1 MRHLFGSVLW
11 STCWVLHPSKI
22 HLTQLREELLTAMSN
37 EPTTIKGA
45 MKSKAWHAAMLDKL
59 GSIRENKTWSLVDL
73 PRGHKAIGLKWVFK
87 LKHDE
92 HGEVV
97 KHKAQLVAKGYV
109 QRQGIDFDE
118 VYAPV
123 VRMESV
129 RIMLILATHLNWSV
143 HHIDVKSSF
152 LNGDLGEEVY
162 VSRPPPDLSLEIR
175 SKKCTSCTR
184 LSMALDKH

>member
-1 MRHLFGSVLW
+1 
-11 STCWVLHPSKI
+11 
-22 HLTQLREELLTAMSN
+22 MSN
-37 EPTTIKGA
+37 EPTTVEGA
-45 MKSKAWHAAMLDKL
+45 MKSMAWHTAMLDKL

-73 PRGHKAIGLKWVFK
+73 PRGHKAISLKWVFK

-123 VRMESV
+123 ARMESV

-162 VSRPPPDLSLEIR
+162 VSRPPPPQIYHW
-175 SKKCTSCTR
+175 K
-184 LSMALDKH
+184 

>member
-1 MRHLFGSVLW
+1 
-11 STCWVLHPSKI
+11 
-22 HLTQLREELLTAMSN
+22 MSN
-37 EPTTIKGA
+37 EPTTVEGA
-45 MKSKAWHAAMLDKL
+45 MKSKACHTAMLDKL

-73 PRGHKAIGLKWVFK
+73 PRGHKAISLKWVFK

-123 VRMESV
+123 ARMESV

-152 LNGDLGEEVY
+152 LNGDLRVEVY
-162 VSRPPPDLSLEIR
+162 VSRPPPLRQIYHW
-175 SKKCTSCTR
+175 K
-184 LSMALDKH
+184 